1 MVGLIFIVLFS
12 YVVICVTGTAT
23 FLIKPLFFVGLLGRD
38 IFMPEFTR
46 WKPNVISEAEL
57 NKCSI
62 DLPTMF
68 ISFISMCPFNVSSS
82 REEFILD
89 ISSRSIFSVKS
100 SLSFS

>member
-12 YVVICVTGTAT
+12 YVVI
-23 FLIKPLFFVGLLGRD
+23 
-38 IFMPEFTR
+38 FTC

-62 DLPTMF
+62 DLTTVF
-68 ISFISMCPFNVSSS
+68 TSFISICPFNDSSS
-82 REEFILD
+82 RKEFILD

-100 SLSFS
+100 SLYFRPKVLLDAYSVELSCLAVFRY